1 MKPKEV
7 EGFSTRRV
15 KPENGIYDY
24 HVEVNQDGEWKFVG
38 VLSRI
43 PMLSSGACWSGRV
56 IDARPHHVV
65 LVDGVY
71 DTMRLALK
79 NVVLSAE
86 HHGLI
91 LKEGEPNKAT
101 EGE

>member
-1 MKPKEV
+1 MTKEV

-15 KPENGIYDY
+15 KPEHGIYDY
-24 HVEVNQDGEWKFVG
+24 HVEVKQAGEWKFVG

-43 PMLSSGACWSGRV
+43 SKRTSGACWSGRV

-65 LVDGVY
+65 LFDGLY

-79 NVVLSAE
+79 NVVVSAE
-86 HHGLI
+86 HRGLI
-91 LKEGEPNKAT
+91 TKEVG
-101 EGE
+101 

>member
-1 MKPKEV
+1 MKPNEV
-7 EGFSTRRV
+7 ERFSTRRV
-15 KPENGIYDY
+15 KPEHVVYDY
-24 HVEVNQDGEWKFVG
+24 HVEVKQAGEWKFVG
-38 VLSRI
+38 GLNRI
-43 PMLSSGACWSGRV
+43 LKRSSGACWEGRA

-91 LKEGEPNKAT
+91 LKEHTTP
-101 EGE
+101 EGG